1 MISRLISTQTLFLL
15 GKKKQLFFAFQSW
28 VISLLLLFALSW
40 KSFTTR
46 AISPLLQIA
55 SFRGSEHQGTIYL
68 QVEAKLEAKKMQK
81 ELTRTNEVVRGCS
94 FVIRWTKQSKGKVFD
109 CVFVRSGFHTRSWK
123 IQPANMADNF
133 TFPHPTIFVA
143 SFPFTF
149 FCFFYVFM
157 IRLDKAAGY
166 ALEETDL

>member
-15 GKKKQLFFAFQSW
+15 GKKKQLFFTFQSW

-46 AISPLLQIA
+46 VTPSRPFYKSRLSEGA
-55 SFRGSEHQGTIYL
+55 SIKAQSITSWNKVGGKED
-68 QVEAKLEAKKMQK
+68 AKGIN
-81 ELTRTNEVVRGCS
+81 TNERSCQRMQLC
-94 FVIRWTKQSKGKVFD
+94 RWTKQSKGKVFD

-143 SFPFTF
+143 SLPFTF

-157 IRLDKAAGY
+157 IRLDKAVGY